1 MAYTEH
7 QWNRLVSS
15 KEDKGLGTVA
25 TTRDR
30 RNTRTQF
37 LSEEWRRKSS
47 PNNSSSEF
55 LEYLEQHVRFQIWAN
70 GNHLARY
77 PHHHQVTHRSKTI
90 LPWRL
95 WQSGRP
101 LRISTKPNSPSSQQ
115 ILLSI
120 MWALPEIRERAK
132 WNCLQGAVDVQVL
145 ILLPASK
152 VIGLWTMLV
161 AALFNGQRTGLGQ
174 PVLASLYR
182 LLYYLSLKPFEYK
195 TWGGGPLWILDLWL
209 QVYFP

>member
-77 PHHHQVTHRSKTI
+77 PHHHRVTHRSKTI

-132 WNCLQGAVDVQVL
+132 WNCLHGAVDVQVL
-145 ILLPASK
+145 ILLPSK
-152 VIGLWTMLV
+152 QGYRFVDYAGCCTFQRS
-161 AALFNGQRTGLGQ
+161 ANGSGST
-174 PVLASLYR
+174 STCKS
-182 LLYYLSLKPFEYK
+182 LSLAVLSFLEAV
-195 TWGGGPLWILDLWL
+195 W
-209 QVYFP
+209 V